1 MPERAQSRMLSEV
14 RRVLVLRRFVTVSLF
29 VMAALF
35 VVALPAFAYDEQ
47 EFPTGKACNECH
59 GLEDGATPPAVA
71 AGKGPHGGYTTGTQK
86 CQTCHTIHDAPFGS
100 SILLPA
106 ATIKDTCNSCHDGTG
121 GQGVYG
127 ALTAQGVEVK
137 SAHDVEQTNLIPG
150 GAADGG
156 PRTQIFSADAGLLT
170 CGDCHSP
177 HDSDTVAGFVGDRM
191 RSSDPATDTNRLL
204 RKQPTGSSVSVAE
217 YGSNWCGTCHIG
229 RLSGSAGVY
238 NHPVETQ
245 TAGFNYDNIV
255 RVTSTNTTTTEM
267 GSLGGSNFGYVM
279 PLPRSALQV
288 GKYPICQQCHEDG
301 RSIGDDPAQK
311 QAVSTQNGFD
321 EEFAVTTADGTTATD
336 NPRFQTFPHE
346 TANLRLLV
354 EVEDDLCT
362 NCHVPPPGG

>member
-1 MPERAQSRMLSEV
+1 
-14 RRVLVLRRFVTVSLF
+14 
-29 VMAALF
+29 MAALL
-35 VVALPAFAYDEQ
+35 VVAMPAFAYDEQ
-47 EFPTGKACNECH
+47 VPPTGKACNECH
-59 GLEDGATPPAVA
+59 GLEDGATAPDVV

-156 PRTQIFSADAGLLT
+156 PRTQAFSADGGLLT

-177 HDSDTVAGFVGDRM
+177 HDSNTVAGFVGDRM

-204 RKQPTGSSVSVAE
+204 RQQPTGSSVTVAE

-255 RVTSTNTTTTEM
+255 RVTSANTTATEM
-267 GSLGGSNFGYVM
+267 GPLGGSNFGYVM

-311 QAVSTQNGFD
+311 QEVSTQNGFD

-354 EVEDDLCT
+354 EVEDDLCM